1 MTNILNITAALALF
15 AGALAAQTTPDPAT
29 MAANQVAHL
38 TALLD
43 LTTAQVTQATSI
55 FTTAITSISTLET
68 TLDTDQTNLQTAVK
82 ANNTATITQLA
93 TAIGTI
99 QGQILAIRSTADA
112 AFYAILTTT
121 QQSKLT
127 SLNGLG
133 FGGPGGHGGF
143 GGPGFGP
150 HP

>member
-1 MTNILNITAALALF
+1 MTKFLKKAAAITLF
-15 AGALAAQTTPDPAT
+15 AGALFAQRTAPDPAT
-29 MAANQVAHL
+29 IVANQVAHL

-43 LTTAQVTQATSI
+43 LTTAQATQATSI
-55 FTTAITSISTLET
+55 FTTAITATTTLET

-93 TAIGTI
+93 AAIGTLD
-99 QGQILAIRSTADA
+99 GQILAIRSTAKA
-112 AFYAILTTT
+112 AFYAILTST

-133 FGGPGGHGGF
+133 FGGPGGGH